1 MKKFSKILVSLAVA
15 FMFAGSVSAE
25 KISLPQPKISG
36 GKVLNE
42 VLNERKSVREF
53 YDTELTREQLSQILW
68 AANGVT
74 KHYDGKGHVN
84 PAAMGIYAVD
94 VYAVMKDGIYLYK
107 PEKHSLELVVKGD
120 FRSTTT
126 TGQDFVK
133 VAPLNLVYVENI
145 STWDKSSRPVDR
157 ERQPIFANIAAGAMA
172 QSVAL
177 AADNESL
184 GNCVRASVDVKAFT
198 KAAKLSAKQK
208 VLFAQTVGDSP
219 LVAKG

>member
-1 MKKFSKILVSLAVA
+1 MKKFFKILISMAMV
-15 FMFAGSVSAE
+15 FMFTSSVSAE
-25 KISLPQPKISG
+25 TISLPKPQTSG

-74 KHYDGKGHVN
+74 KRYDGKGHVN

-107 PEKHSLELVVKGD
+107 PENHSLELVAKGD
-120 FRSTTT
+120 FRATTT

-133 VAPLNLVYVENI
+133 IAPLNLVYVENI
-145 STWDKSSRPVDR
+145 SAWDKSRHPVDR

-177 AADNESL
+177 AAGNESL
-184 GNCVRASVDVKAFT
+184 GNCIRGSIDVKAFK
-198 KAAKLSAKQK
+198 KAAKLNVKQK

>member
-1 MKKFSKILVSLAVA
+1 MKKFFKILISMAMI
-15 FMFAGSVSAE
+15 FMFASSVSAE
-25 KISLPQPKISG
+25 TISLPKPQTSG

-74 KHYDGKGHVN
+74 KRYDGKGHVN

-107 PEKHSLELVVKGD
+107 PENHSLELVAKGD
-120 FRSTTT
+120 FRATTT
-126 TGQDFVK
+126 IGQDFVK
-133 VAPLNLVYVENI
+133 IAPLNLVYVENI
-145 STWDKSSRPVDR
+145 SAWDKSRHPVDR

-177 AADNESL
+177 AAGNESL
-184 GNCVRASVDVKAFT
+184 GNCIRGSIDVKAF
-198 KAAKLSAKQK
+198 KKVAKLNAKQK